1 MTKDPLYLHHLS
13 SVPLQEEGL
22 RPRSQLLLLE
32 SKLPASN
39 HSIYKFIAMLESRTV
54 SIHNV
59 LHVIVTN
66 YCFHFSSAASSVK
79 TLGLPS
85 DQILIGTWRLL
96 PINFVLS
103 TLEMCL
109 KKELECWGG
118 PLSWGP
124 TKTSKPKMEHW
135 MEIQLVDINQS
146 TLMQWYVN

>member
-1 MTKDPLYLHHLS
+1 MRSMTWRPVLLSCINKIDQQTTAKQTTSQDCGLLCKNMTKDPLYLHHLS

-39 HSIYKFIAMLESRTV
+39 HSIYKFIAILESRMV

-66 YCFHFSSAASSVK
+66 YCFRFSSAASSVK

-85 DQILIGTWRLL
+85 DQILTSTWRLL

-103 TLEMCL
+103 TLEMCW
-109 KKELECWGG
+109 KKELEC
-118 PLSWGP
+118 
-124 TKTSKPKMEHW
+124 
-135 MEIQLVDINQS
+135 
-146 TLMQWYVN
+146 